1 MDYLLYIF
9 LGFLQGIFEW
19 LPISSKSIVALFADN
34 AGTGFHPMDLAFFL
48 HVGTLLATFVYFWRD
63 IRDLILFKDKEFV
76 KFFIIVSAI
85 SGTLGFVA
93 YKTTRDVAIGPT
105 LLLLMGCGLILT
117 SFFQSRKIK
126 VKMSKTMSA
135 VVVGL
140 LQSITAIPG
149 VSRSGA
155 TIFGL
160 SLTEH
165 DPEKILRYSYLIS
178 IPVVLGAEIY
188 LQKEQLVTFTPEI
201 MVAVVSSF
209 FFGLISL
216 KVLLG
221 LAKKVNFAKFTLFFG
236 IICILGALIG

>member
-1 MDYLLYIF
+1 
-9 LGFLQGIFEW
+9 
-19 LPISSKSIVALFADN
+19 
-34 AGTGFHPMDLAFFL
+34 
-48 HVGTLLATFVYFWRD
+48 
-63 IRDLILFKDKEFV
+63 
-76 KFFIIVSAI
+76 
-85 SGTLGFVA
+85 
-93 YKTTRDVAIGPT
+93 
-105 LLLLMGCGLILT
+105 
-117 SFFQSRKIK
+117 
-126 VKMSKTMSA
+126 MSA

-165 DPEKILRYSYLIS
+165 EPEKILRYSYLIS

-188 LQKEQLVTFTPEI
+188 LQKEQLVTFTPEV
-201 MVAVVSSF
+201 MVAVASSF

-221 LAKKVNFAKFTLFFG
+221 IAKKINFAKFTLFFG